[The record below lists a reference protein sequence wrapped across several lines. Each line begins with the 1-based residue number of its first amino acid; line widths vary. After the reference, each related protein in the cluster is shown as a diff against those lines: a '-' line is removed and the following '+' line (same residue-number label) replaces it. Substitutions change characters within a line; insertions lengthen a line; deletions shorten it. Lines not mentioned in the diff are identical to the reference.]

1 MELAVIILAAGQGT
15 RMRSQLPKVLHPLAG
30 RPLLAHVLATA
41 RALTP
46 ASIHVVYGH
55 GGDTVRARLSDSDIS
70 WVEQSEQLG
79 TGHAVNQVVPSLR
92 DDETVLVLYGDVPLV
107 RPQTLQPL
115 VEAAAEGR
123 LALLTAKLE
132 NPFGYG
138 RIIRDAAGSVTAI
151 VEEKDATEEQR
162 RVQEINTGLLAA
174 PAARLKGWLARLS
187 NDNAQGEYLLTD
199 IVAAAV
205 ADGVEVVARLAP
217 DVNEVSG
224 VNDRAQL
231 AALERV
237 YQQRVAETLMREGLA
252 LADPQRFDLRGKLTM
267 GRDCFIDVNVVLE
280 GKVQLGDNVSIGPNC
295 YLRDVQLADGVV
307 VHANSVLE
315 EARVGVQASIGPFA
329 RIRPGSDI
337 RARARVGNFVEVK
350 QAVLEEGAKVNHLS
364 YIGDADIG
372 RNVNVGAGTITC
384 NYDGANKHRTVVE
397 DNAFIG
403 SGTNLVAPVR
413 IGAGATIGAGS
424 TVTRSAPPEQLTLSR
439 AKQIT
444 VPGWQRPKKKS

>member
-1 MELAVIILAAGQGT
+1 RSVAMELAVIILAAGQGT

-224 VNDRAQL
+224 V
-231 AALERV
+231 
-237 YQQRVAETLMREGLA
+237 
-252 LADPQRFDLRGKLTM
+252 
-267 GRDCFIDVNVVLE
+267 
-280 GKVQLGDNVSIGPNC
+280 
-295 YLRDVQLADGVV
+295 
-307 VHANSVLE
+307 
-315 EARVGVQASIGPFA
+315 
-329 RIRPGSDI
+329 
-337 RARARVGNFVEVK
+337 
-350 QAVLEEGAKVNHLS
+350 
-364 YIGDADIG
+364 
-372 RNVNVGAGTITC
+372 
-384 NYDGANKHRTVVE
+384 
-397 DNAFIG
+397 
-403 SGTNLVAPVR
+403 
-413 IGAGATIGAGS
+413 
-424 TVTRSAPPEQLTLSR
+424 
-439 AKQIT
+439 
-444 VPGWQRPKKKS
+444 